1 MKLSD
6 RVIVNVAVSD
16 YYSWYRAGQ
25 QRLLN
30 SLKQNNNNSNYEFS
44 LSHDSLYGNPYSD
57 KIMSIYYAYK
67 RGYKYILYLDCSIR
81 AIKNTEPIWNYIQ
94 EKGYYLYKSQEEEN
108 CAVTSNDHCLSC
120 YGVTRDS
127 AENILECS
135 SSVFGISLE
144 TDFGQQF
151 IEDIAKSV
159 SNGAVNGIKWPT
171 EEQRLIESADPRFKH
186 HRQDQSVISLVAGKL
201 NLPMEQEGHFVSRWE
216 NAKITMNENIIF
228 TLKGGI

>member
-1 MKLSD
+1 MSN

-16 YYSWYRAGQ
+16 YDSWYRKGQ
-25 QRLLN
+25 ERLLN
-30 SLKQNNNNSNYEFS
+30 SLQKHNNKSNYDFS
-44 LSHDSLYGNPYSD
+44 IMRDSIYGNPYAD
-57 KIMSIYYAYK
+57 KIMSIYNAYK
-67 RGYKYILYLDCSIR
+67 RGYKYILYLDCSIT
-81 AIKNTEPIWNYIQ
+81 AIKNTEPIWNYIE
-94 EKGYYLYKSQEEEN
+94 EKGCYLYKSQEEEN
-108 CAVTSNDHCLSC
+108 CAVTCNDHSLFC

-127 AENILECS
+127 AENMLECS

-151 IEDIAKSV
+151 IEDIARSV

-171 EEQRLIESADPRFKH
+171 EEQRLMESADQRFKY

-216 NAKITMNENIIF
+216 NAEITMNENIIF